1 LLKSPNHILIVRFSS
16 IGDIILTTAVVRCI
30 RKAYPSAR
38 ISFLTKK
45 EYAPLVEYNTDINEV
60 IAFDKQAGTGTLIRQ
75 VALLKPDWLVD
86 LHNNIRSNL
95 LRTRLRFPEVSTYSK
110 QSFRRQ
116 LLIRFG
122 NSFIREAKPVYLKY
136 FDAVQHRKI
145 AYDGAGT
152 SVTVPL
158 PEVNEIRTKLASDG
172 WLANK
177 PLVVICPGA
186 SFKNKEWIPEKFGKV
201 ADRLIESHEAFVV
214 FLGGKADR
222 ELCERIIGGMNAKA
236 PNYAGHLSLLGS
248 ASLLQMADVVLT
260 NDSGMM
266 HLAQSQKTAVVAIF
280 GPTSRE
286 LGFFPFP
293 DQSKVVEKELSCRP
307 CTTKGLNHCPKKH
320 FNCMNLI
327 GSEEVYDALSSF
339 LKKG

>member
-1 LLKSPNHILIVRFSS
+1 MKVPNHILIIRFSS

-30 RKAYPSAR
+30 RNAYPSAR

-45 EYAPLVEYNTDINEV
+45 EYVPLVTYNADINEV
-60 IAFDKQAGTGTLIRQ
+60 IAFDKQAGTAALIRQ

-95 LRTRLRFPEVSTYSK
+95 LRFRFRFPEASTYSK
-110 QSFRRQ
+110 QSFRRM
-116 LLIRFG
+116 LLLRFG
-122 NSFIREAKPVYLKY
+122 NSFLKEAKPVFLKY
-136 FDAVQHRKI
+136 FDAVRHRQI
-145 AYDGAGT
+145 TYDGAGT
-152 SVTVPL
+152 SVTVPVE
-158 PEVNEIRTKLASDG
+158 EVNEIREKLASDG
-172 WLANK
+172 WSADK

-186 SFKNKEWIPEKFGKV
+186 SFRNKEWIPGKFSEV
-201 ADRLIESHEAFVV
+201 ADRLVETKDAYVV

-222 ELCERIIGGMNAKA
+222 QLCERIIGGMNTKA
-236 PNYAGHLSLLGS
+236 PNYAGQLSLLGS
-248 ASLLQMADVVLT
+248 ASLLQLAAVVLT

-293 DQSKVVEKELSCRP
+293 EHSIVIEKELPCRP

-320 FNCMNLI
+320 FNCMHLI
-327 GSEEVYDALSSF
+327 GSEEVYEALSGF
-339 LKKG
+339 LAQP